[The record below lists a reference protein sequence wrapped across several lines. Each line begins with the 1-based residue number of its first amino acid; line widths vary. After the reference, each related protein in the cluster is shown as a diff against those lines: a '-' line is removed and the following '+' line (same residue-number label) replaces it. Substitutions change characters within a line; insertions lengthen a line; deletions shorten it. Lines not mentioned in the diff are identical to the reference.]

1 MPFFV
6 FSIPSPGAKSPSRIL
21 SKLQSLFATQSQC
34 GTDDGCRTSQTK
46 NPPPKD
52 FLKAFARTNADFF
65 DVFQKIPTFCLRQNK
80 HNSCA
85 RILVRYMWHLQN
97 FVVCF
102 FNSRDAYW
110 TEPKSIPREIE
121 TICRKLKKFPLAK
134 PFVPQKII
142 KRSERRRLH

>member
-1 MPFFV
+1 MGALFV

-21 SKLQSLFATQSQC
+21 SKLQRLHATQSQC
-34 GTDDGCRTSQTK
+34 GTERWMPDKS
-46 NPPPKD
+46 NEESSPKD

-65 DVFQKIPTFCLRQNK
+65 DIFQK
-80 HNSCA
+80 NSN
-85 RILVRYMWHLQN
+85 ILLKAKQTQSMYKDPGSIYVASAKL
-97 FVVCF
+97 CGLF

-134 PFVPQKII
+134 PFVPQ
-142 KRSERRRLH
+142 